1 LEHIKFQFLCYQ
13 TAHKLS
19 LETIFGNKNSTIV
32 IMDEI
37 HDMLSPIYFNFAK
50 NNLIGT
56 DIPRLG
62 LTATI
67 DIKTKYE
74 QNSEEINKMDLLNQ
88 FCPLVYSYSI
98 NNGQEDKTS
107 REINLFVLNHELAR
121 GEKTIETGT
130 KTQKW
135 LTTELD
141 QYRYYDKEF
150 KKSLFLPHNNTSR
163 EFLIRAAA
171 SRKHI

>member
-1 LEHIKFQFLCYQ
+1 
-13 TAHKLS
+13 
-19 LETIFGNKNSTIV
+19 
-32 IMDEI
+32 
-37 HDMLSPIYFNFAK
+37 
-50 NNLIGT
+50 
-56 DIPRLG
+56 
-62 LTATI
+62 
-67 DIKTKYE
+67 
-74 QNSEEINKMDLLNQ
+74 
-88 FCPLVYSYSI
+88 
-98 NNGQEDKTS
+98 
-107 REINLFVLNHELAR
+107 LFVLNHELAR